1 MLCPSLVSVRRCGSG
16 VDSESPA
23 DGLRR
28 RGSARGVRFPVPLSL
43 VPSALPQGLGGFCRG
58 GAGGGGGGVGLWLAG
73 GVGRGLFD
81 FSRRSGEF
89 IGARRGGL
97 VASLGMSGFLCRFCW
112 DSGQEFYHFDV
123 IGLDRESF
131 SCINWLSVFFV
142 REPLRFV
149 DDEQSV
155 LLTLAG
161 PLSRPPVDP
170 SAVPQVDHHER
181 IWVVREYAV
190 PVGGVGHLLCDA
202 PSSEPPVWQIFIE

>member
-1 MLCPSLVSVRRCGSG
+1 MLCPSVVSVRRCGSG

-28 RGSARGVRFPVPLSL
+28 RGSASRGPFPGAL
-43 VPSALPQGLGGFCRG
+43 VTGSERVASGLGWVLSGAALVAAAAGLASGLPVALGADYSTSRG
-58 GAGGGGGGVGLWLAG
+58 
-73 GVGRGLFD
+73 
-81 FSRRSGEF
+81 RSGEF

-170 SAVPQVDHHER
+170 SAVPQVGPPRTNLGGSR
-181 IWVVREYAV
+181 IRCTSGWGRPFA
-190 PVGGVGHLLCDA
+190 L
-202 PSSEPPVWQIFIE
+202 